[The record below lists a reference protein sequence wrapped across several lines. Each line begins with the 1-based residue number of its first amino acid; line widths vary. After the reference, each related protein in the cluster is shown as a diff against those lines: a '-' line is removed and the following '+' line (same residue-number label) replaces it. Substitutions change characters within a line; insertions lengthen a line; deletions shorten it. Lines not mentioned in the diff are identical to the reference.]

1 MKKRMKTYIV
11 MISWLCGREELLR
24 SLRHV
29 PVEILVW
36 KKNRRGQVLP
46 IAMNDIADQL
56 LSELS
61 VLRFEII
68 LISTARLPQLHFGII
83 FVESS
88 I

>member
-1 MKKRMKTYIV
+1 MKTYIV
-11 MISWLCGREELLR
+11 MISWSLCGREKLLR

-61 VLRFEII
+61 VLGFEII
-68 LISTARLPQLHFGII
+68 LIFTARLPQLHFGII
-83 FVESS
+83 LVESS